1 MDHSEPKLILVKQK
15 PEKLKHKQIEGWKAG
30 KNETLEWVMDW
41 WCCQALAL
49 AMYMMFVLVKSKL
62 MMGVVAVVAMVVV
75 VLMGTWGKV

>member
-15 PEKLKHKQIEGWKAG
+15 PEKLKHKKIEGWKAE

-49 AMYMMFVLVKSKL
+49 AMYMMLVLVKFKL

>member
-41 WCCQALAL
+41 LCCQALAL
-49 AMYMMFVLVKSKL
+49 AMYMMLVLVKFKL